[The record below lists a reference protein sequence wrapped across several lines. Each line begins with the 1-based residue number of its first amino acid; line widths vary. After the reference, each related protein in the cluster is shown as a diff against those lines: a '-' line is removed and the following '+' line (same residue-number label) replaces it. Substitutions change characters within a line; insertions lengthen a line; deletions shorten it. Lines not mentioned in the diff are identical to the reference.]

1 MGKLTDK
8 VAKGVFWV
16 LMEKFGIQAAHFVVT
31 LVLARLLTPNDY
43 GTVALLSVM
52 IALGNVLVD
61 CGLGRAL
68 VQKRDATQDDFN
80 TVFYISIVLSLVLY
94 AALFLSAPF
103 VAEFYEIPE
112 LKPMLRVLSLSIF
125 FHAMN
130 GVQGAE
136 LARKMKFKLSFRI
149 SWATTLVSAITGI
162 WMAFCGYGAWA
173 LVWSSVAGGVAGV
186 AARQLVIRWRP
197 TMTFSRD
204 SARQMF
210 SFGWK
215 MLVGMLVRDLYA
227 NLYTLVAGKCFSRAD
242 LGFIRKGSHTAG
254 FMMNTVDS
262 TIARVS
268 FPALAKMQDDP
279 GRLRSA
285 MRRMIRSSTFFVF
298 PAMSVLAVVAEPL
311 VVALFGEKWLPSA
324 PFLRLACF
332 SCAVRPFSTVNVQ
345 AIVARGHSNVFMA
358 LTIIN
363 RLIGIISMAI
373 SYRWGVYAFVASG
386 TFSVGIGRLFVNS
399 FPNWRYLGYSLRM
412 QMLDVLPSL
421 AMAGISAAA
430 AFAAGMDFPRCSV
443 MRIFCGIPAAL
454 AVYTALAIC
463 VRSEALADMLRAVRP
478 ALSKR
483 LPVCDAVLSA
493 VYRRVS
499 R

>member
-1 MGKLTDK
+1 
-8 VAKGVFWV
+8 
-16 LMEKFGIQAAHFVVT
+16 
-31 LVLARLLTPNDY
+31 
-43 GTVALLSVM
+43 
-52 IALGNVLVD
+52 
-61 CGLGRAL
+61 
-68 VQKRDATQDDFN
+68 
-80 TVFYISIVLSLVLY
+80 
-94 AALFLSAPF
+94 
-103 VAEFYEIPE
+103 
-112 LKPMLRVLSLSIF
+112 
-125 FHAMN
+125 
-130 GVQGAE
+130 
-136 LARKMKFKLSFRI
+136 
-149 SWATTLVSAITGI
+149 
-162 WMAFCGYGAWA
+162 
-173 LVWSSVAGGVAGV
+173 
-186 AARQLVIRWRP
+186 
-197 TMTFSRD
+197 
-204 SARQMF
+204 
-210 SFGWK
+210 
-215 MLVGMLVRDLYA
+215 
-227 NLYTLVAGKCFSRAD
+227 
-242 LGFIRKGSHTAG
+242 
-254 FMMNTVDS
+254 MNTVDS

-363 RLIGIISMAI
+363 RLIGITSMAI

-386 TFSVGIGRLFVNS
+386 TFSVGIGRLLVNS
-399 FPNWRYLGYSLRM
+399 FPNWRYLGYTLRM
-412 QMLDVLPSL
+412 QMLDVLPALS
-421 AMAGISAAA
+421 MAGISAAA
-430 AFAAGMDFPRCSV
+430 AFAAGMPFPSCSIL
-443 MRIFCGIPAAL
+443 RIFCGAPTAL
-454 AVYTALAIC
+454 AVYAALAIGF
-463 VRSEALADMLRAVRP
+463 RSEALADMLRAVRP